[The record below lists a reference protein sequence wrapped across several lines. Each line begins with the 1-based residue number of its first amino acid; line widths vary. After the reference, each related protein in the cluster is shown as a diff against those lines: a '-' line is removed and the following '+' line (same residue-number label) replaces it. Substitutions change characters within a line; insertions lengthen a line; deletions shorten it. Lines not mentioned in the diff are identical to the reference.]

1 VARVA
6 FPTRARGTL
15 DPDDPEDGFTISY
28 MDDAG
33 EQFFVEG
40 VGECLVPEAVEQAI
54 ADGGAC
60 KIMILRQGDEADD

>member
-1 VARVA
+1 M
-6 FPTRARGTL
+6 

-40 VGECLVPEAVEQAI
+40 IGEDLVPTAVEQALT
-54 ADGGAC
+54 DGGAC
-60 KIMILRQGDEADD
+60 KILISRQGDEDE